1 MATSKEAPKKDEVA
15 EEAAPAP
22 KKSKKLLIII
32 VAAVVL
38 LSAIGGG
45 GYALLGKKKVAAE
58 GEDAAAAEEAPAHAV
73 HEWPKFDPNKP
84 PVFLP
89 LEPFTVNLQ
98 PENGEQFLQ
107 VVASLRVIDA
117 HVGDQVKAFM
127 PQIRHEVLSLLS
139 GKKPSE
145 ITSPEGREE
154 LAAEMKDIVNEI
166 MGFEAP
172 PVSKKKKKGAEPQPV
187 GPVVSVFFT
196 QFIVQ

>member
-1 MATSKEAPKKDEVA
+1 MATSKEAPKKEAAAD
-15 EEAAPAP
+15 EAAPAP

-32 VAAVVL
+32 LAAVVL
-38 LSAIGGG
+38 LGAIGGG
-45 GYALLGKKKVAAE
+45 AYALLAKKKVATE
-58 GEDAAAAEEAPAHAV
+58 GEEAAAEEAPAHAV

-98 PENGEQFLQ
+98 PDNGAEQFLQ

-154 LAAEMKDIVNEI
+154 LATEMKEIINVI
-166 MGFEAP
+166 MGFEPP
-172 PVSKKKKKGAEPQPV
+172 PVSKKKKKTSDPEPV